1 MRTAPARSLAA
12 ALAALAALALAF
24 AFAACGPSGSDRPDD
39 RPAPGSAPLT
49 RPAPAP
55 RPEPAPPP
63 AARPAPEAGA
73 TRAAPP
79 AVDGSF
85 PEACDEY
92 RRTVERLS
100 GCGDALAP
108 GARDSLRALFER
120 QWAGWAKL
128 PEQDRR
134 ALAAVCKRASDTV
147 QEAAA
152 AACGW

>member
-1 MRTAPARSLAA
+1 MRP
-12 ALAALAALALAF
+12 ALAHGLAVALAVAL
-24 AFAACGPSGSDRPDD
+24 AACGPSGSDGSAGK
-39 RPAPGSAPLT
+39 PAPG
-49 RPAPAP
+49 PAPPA

-63 AARPAPEAGA
+63 AAPPAPAAPSARPAPP
-73 TRAAPP
+73 AADGS
-79 AVDGSF
+79 ASGSF

-92 RRTVERLS
+92 RGTIERLS
-100 GCGDALAP
+100 RCVDALAP
-108 GARDSLRALFER
+108 QTRDSLRALFER

-134 ALAAVCKRASDTV
+134 ALAAICKRSSDTV